1 MHWKGG
7 RIEGTLDCLEAM
19 RNGTQ
24 VVTTRHGEQNANTG
38 KVVAMA
44 SQKCTVTIG
53 GLGDPAEHVVT
64 VEGDTLYEAAV
75 RGWKALREG
84 RWSGDDASGTGVLV
98 VTVQPPPVVHRVKV
112 TDLRAWLDGG
122 GKSPADRMH
131 RQRLKALLEDGK

>member
-1 MHWKGG
+1 M
-7 RIEGTLDCLEAM
+7 A
-19 RNGTQ
+19 N
-24 VVTTRHGEQNANTG
+24 TTRILV

-84 RWSGDDASGTGVLV
+84 RWSGDEPYSFSKGEG
-98 VTVQPPPVVHRVKV
+98 
-112 TDLRAWLDGG
+112 LR
-122 GKSPADRMH
+122 
-131 RQRLKALLEDGK
+131 

>member
-1 MHWKGG
+1 M
-7 RIEGTLDCLEAM
+7 LD
-19 RNGTQ
+19 
-24 VVTTRHGEQNANTG
+24 GEQNANTG

>member
-1 MHWKGG
+1 
-7 RIEGTLDCLEAM
+7 M
-19 RNGTQ
+19 RNGDQ
-24 VVTTRHGEQNANTG
+24 VVTMRDGEQNANTG

-84 RWSGDDASGTGVLV
+84 RWSGDECFGYRRARGDRAAASCGAPGEGDGPSRLAGWRRKKSRRSNAPSALEGV
-98 VTVQPPPVVHRVKV
+98 T
-112 TDLRAWLDGG
+112 
-122 GKSPADRMH
+122 
-131 RQRLKALLEDGK
+131 